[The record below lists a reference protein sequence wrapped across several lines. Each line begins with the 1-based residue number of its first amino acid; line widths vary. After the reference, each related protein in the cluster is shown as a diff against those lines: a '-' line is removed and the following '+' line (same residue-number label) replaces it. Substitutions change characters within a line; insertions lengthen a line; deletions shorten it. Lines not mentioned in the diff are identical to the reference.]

1 VSEPKLIG
9 RVFCILFLCAAC
21 GSQSHGGDGQ
31 SGDGMSQPSNPGGNM
46 QASTPSDANK
56 PSDSKPAVTG
66 GSDDKGSGGSAAP
79 SKGGD
84 DKGGGSA
91 GTMTDPADTADAGLH
106 MMNMPGTIP
115 SARGKCDLH
124 TQFAGDDACLAVPDP
139 DKGFQIHV
147 GPSNYDDMNEVMPF
161 LMDPAGESDECFFK
175 KTTNDKDIKYF
186 VWELSGRPGTHHII
200 NTTLASDVADGFGA
214 CEGGVTGDGASM
226 GSLGGASR
234 SWMPPSPVAPEN
246 EDLGIPLPAHTQVQH
261 DMHYFNVT
269 DKTILREW
277 WMNIYYVDESKV
289 KETPSRIAGLGGLS
303 WNYMPIQPG
312 THDVFKYECAID
324 TDGRIIQLLGHT
336 HAHGIR
342 ETAHI
347 RNAAGERLKVF
358 EQYDYLSPAI
368 FNFDSLTKN
377 PDFSDSQPGAFTGIL
392 NVKAGDTLEW
402 ECEINNDSDKALAYT
417 NEVHTGEMCNIW
429 GSSVGPT
436 ISCFL
441 Q

>member
-1 VSEPKLIG
+1 
-9 RVFCILFLCAAC
+9 LCAAC
-21 GSQSHGGDGQ
+21 NAGQSHEDSGKTGDGA
-31 SGDGMSQPSNPGGNM
+31 SPGGNPTGAS
-46 QASTPSDANK
+46 QASDPSNAD
-56 PSDSKPAVTG
+56 KPADSTPQVMNEP
-66 GSDDKGSGGSAAP
+66 DDKGNDPAPGG
-79 SKGGD
+79 GDD

-91 GTMTDPADTADAGLH
+91 GMAEPSDAVDAGMH
-106 MMNMPGTIP
+106 VMNLPNTIP

-124 TQFAGDDACLAVPDP
+124 TQFAGDEACLAVPDP
-139 DKGFQIHV
+139 DKGFQIHI
-147 GPSNYDDMNEVMPF
+147 GPSDYDNMEEVMPF
-161 LMDPAGESDECFFK
+161 LMQPGDESDECFFK
-175 KTTNDKDIKYF
+175 KTPNDTDIKYF

-200 NTTLASDVADGFGA
+200 NTTLASDVAEGFGV

-234 SWMPPSPVAPEN
+234 AHMPPQPVAPEN

-269 DKTILREW
+269 DKVILREW
-277 WMNIYYVDESKV
+277 WMNIYYVDESKI
-289 KETPSRIAGLGGLS
+289 KETPSRIAGLGGLG
-303 WNYMPIQPG
+303 WNFAPIQPG
-312 THDVFKYECAID
+312 VHDVFKYECPID

-358 EQYDYLSPAI
+358 EQYDYLEPQI

-377 PDFSDSQPGAFTGIL
+377 PDFSDSAPGAFTGIL
-392 NVKAGDTLEW
+392 DVKAGDTLEW
-402 ECEINNDSDKALAYT
+402 ECEINNDSDQPLAYT
-417 NEVHTGEMCNIW
+417 NEVQTGEMCNIW